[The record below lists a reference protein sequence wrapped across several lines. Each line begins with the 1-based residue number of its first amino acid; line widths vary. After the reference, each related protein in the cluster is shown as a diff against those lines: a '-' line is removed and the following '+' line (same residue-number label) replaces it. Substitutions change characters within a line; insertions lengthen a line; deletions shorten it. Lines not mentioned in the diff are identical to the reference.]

1 MTHTSRASPT
11 PAHVHTGQAQCWGGG
26 GQGVKM
32 LSTPA
37 NPCLSTALPTAIQ
50 PEPAGDLS
58 PVPARPLPPPP
69 YPRVPP
75 GSLHQLGP
83 WLPKPVLCA
92 RQGKGAQARPE
103 EACQCWGQEG
113 RAMGT
118 ITWALLKNRKALI
131 VLISAWVVGIHMY
144 SEHVDRC

>member
-1 MTHTSRASPT
+1 
-11 PAHVHTGQAQCWGGG
+11 
-26 GQGVKM
+26 M

-58 PVPARPLPPPP
+58 PVPACPLPPPP

-92 RQGKGAQARPE
+92 CQGKGAQAGPE
-103 EACQCWGQEG
+103 EACQCWGRKGGQWDG
-113 RAMGT
+113 GGLGAAGVGT
-118 ITWALLKNRKALI
+118 LA
-131 VLISAWVVGIHMY
+131 SAKG
-144 SEHVDRC
+144 